1 MEKLNWL
8 NQQTAGHFAGRQA
21 TDRIFNRSKVELIEL
36 KLIKKP

>member
-8 NQQTAGHFAGRQA
+8 NQQTDGHFGGRQV
-21 TDRIFNRSKVELIEL
+21 TDRIFNFSKVELIEL